1 MLHVLEKFKKTHH
14 CLKSKSLCS
23 YAWLKSKSIRA
34 ATPENQKTLPKT
46 ETEDAQFVEA
56 SVVYLS
62 D

>member
-1 MLHVLEKFKKTHH
+1 MFEADN
-14 CLKSKSLCS
+14 SLS
-23 YAWLKSKSIRA
+23 ARL
-34 ATPENQKTLPKT
+34 QVQPKT